1 MSKTQQ
7 TLSGIITEHMSSDR
21 AMVQHFGD
29 RKVRIVTDLTSSV
42 TAIFINDELKLK
54 AKNLSIKEYEAL
66 QLHAADV
73 WNSLSN

>member
-7 TLSGIITEHMSSDR
+7 TLSGIVTEHLSSR
-21 AMVQHFGD
+21 EMVQHFGD

-42 TAIFINDELKLK
+42 TAILINDELKLK

-66 QLHAADV
+66 QLHAAEV